1 MLSRKKYIYV
11 LLYTKVKLEEKPDI
25 RLSEVEHDNVLALRN
40 RFQLIMISAIMRQH
54 SMYLYCDIQEKFHIK
69 FKSEIALIELINLF
83 LNFDFK
89 MNKILH
95 IISYMK

>member
-1 MLSRKKYIYV
+1 
-11 LLYTKVKLEEKPDI
+11 
-25 RLSEVEHDNVLALRN
+25 
-40 RFQLIMISAIMRQH
+40 MRQH

-89 MNKILH
+89 MNYILKNIFLYEIKLQINQKSFLIIYS